1 MKGVVLVTDSKIVD
15 MLWSRDEGGISE
27 CEKKYKKYSMKI
39 AYRILGDLQDSEEC
53 TSDTFLAAWNTIPPK
68 RPENLKTY
76 LAKLARNLSLN
87 RYKTYTAEKRGGG
100 AVDTSMEEIEAC
112 LPSRDSTEAVV
123 DSVVLTDLLDRFLA
137 ELPKETRIMFVQRY
151 WYFMSVKDIAEDL
164 YVTESKVKIT
174 LMRTR
179 KKLAELLEKEGF
191 MHTAEW
197 R

>member
-1 MKGVVLVTDSKIVD
+1 M
-15 MLWSRDEGGISE
+15 
-27 CEKKYKKYSMKI
+27 
-39 AYRILGDLQDSEEC
+39 
-53 TSDTFLAAWNTIPPK
+53 
-68 RPENLKTY
+68 
-76 LAKLARNLSLN
+76 
-87 RYKTYTAEKRGGG
+87 
-100 AVDTSMEEIEAC
+100 
-112 LPSRDSTEAVV
+112 
-123 DSVVLTDLLDRFLA
+123 DSVVLTELLDRFLA

-191 MHTAEW
+191 MRTAEW